1 MDNRNKY
8 IRCQPRFNDF
18 QSFCVPSVV
27 FRHFLNYTYITKFL
41 ICIIFL
47 FSAQCALLG
56 TMTST
61 PHKNQNSKSWI
72 ETLELLDPAGD
83 LRNYKA
89 SIDLNLSS
97 PCLKN
102 NSLNISSTQGCAYIL
117 NNNQVAFKK

>member
-1 MDNRNKY
+1 MIFK
-8 IRCQPRFNDF
+8 
-18 QSFCVPSVV
+18 VSVCLRLSLDI
-27 FRHFLNYTYITKFL
+27 FSTTYITKFF
-41 ICIIFL
+41 ICNIFL
-47 FSAQCALLG
+47 FSAQCAHLG

-117 NNNQVAFKK
+117 NNNQVAFKKK

>member
-1 MDNRNKY
+1 MGIPKKLSLKHFSVLNQSIISYNNWNLNLLEELEDSNLENMD
-8 IRCQPRFNDF
+8 QPI
-18 QSFCVPSVV
+18 Q
-27 FRHFLNYTYITKFL
+27 T
-41 ICIIFL
+41 
-47 FSAQCALLG
+47 QCAHLG

-117 NNNQVAFKK
+117 NNNQVAVKK

>member
-8 IRCQPRFNDF
+8 IRCQPRLDDF

-27 FRHFLNYTYITKFL
+27 FKTFFQLHTSPNFL

-47 FSAQCALLG
+47 FSAQCAHLG